1 MKALKEGG
9 DLGADQIE
17 WFLFGGTKKNVCGG
31 ARGGSLVLC
40 WAGSFEKIA
49 NFRPFCQIS
58 CQPLQCPH
66 LSCGGGEAMVWG
78 WKNVFFTK

>member
-9 DLGADQIE
+9 DLGADHIE

-40 WAGSFEKIA
+40 
-49 NFRPFCQIS
+49 
-58 CQPLQCPH
+58 
-66 LSCGGGEAMVWG
+66 
-78 WKNVFFTK
+78 